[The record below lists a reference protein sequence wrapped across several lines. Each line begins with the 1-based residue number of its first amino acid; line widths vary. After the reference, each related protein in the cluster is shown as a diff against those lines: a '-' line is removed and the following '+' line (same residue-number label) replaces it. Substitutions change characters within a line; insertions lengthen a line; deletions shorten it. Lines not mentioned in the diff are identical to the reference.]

1 MTIKL
6 MDNPAASVGR
16 TRVTPMNVAIVGAG
30 YTGTRLARVCLRQ
43 GADVIAMTRAPQR
56 QAELTALGARCVSLD
71 LDSDGAAAA
80 FSGDRHRRSQTCSIW
95 CPRPM
100 AVTGIR
106 ASAGFSPRSRTCPR
120 RPACLVYLST
130 TAVYGDCGGQRVDE
144 RSPGPSRPAT
154 AAGGGW
160 MPSVWLWTGV
170 AAHGVPVRVLRV
182 PGIYG
187 PGRLPLARLAAG
199 ASVARDEP
207 SPRPGNRI
215 HVDDLVGVCLAASA
229 YRGAHRV
236 FNVGDG
242 NHASM
247 GEYFRRVAAIAGLPA
262 PEELDMETLLARSS
276 PMMRSFL
283 QESRRLDTGLMRSE
297 LGYQPRYQDL
307 DQGIEASLRE
317 DAEGG

>member
-1 MTIKL
+1 
-6 MDNPAASVGR
+6 
-16 TRVTPMNVAIVGAG
+16 MNVAIVGAG

-43 GADVIAMTRAPQR
+43 GADVIAMTRASQR

-71 LDSDGAAAA
+71 LDSDGPAAALSGMA
-80 FSGDRHRRSQTCSIW
+80 GRDVFYMVPPSDVGDRD
-95 CPRPM
+95 PRMGRFLAALAAEP
-100 AVTGIR
+100 
-106 ASAGFSPRSRTCPR
+106 S
-120 RPACLVYLST
+120 CLVYLST

-144 RSPGPSRPAT
+144 RSPAEPASDRGRRRLD
-154 AAGGGW
+154 AERLALDWG
-160 MPSVWLWTGV
+160 S
-170 AAHGVPVRVLRV
+170 AHGVPVRVLRV

-199 ASVARDEP
+199 TSVARDEP

-297 LGYQPRYQDL
+297 LGYTPLYQDL

>member
-1 MTIKL
+1 
-6 MDNPAASVGR
+6 
-16 TRVTPMNVAIVGAG
+16 MNLAIVGAG
-30 YTGTRLARVCLRQ
+30 YTGTRLARVCLRE
-43 GADVIAMTRAPQR
+43 GANVIAMTRASQR

-71 LDSDGAAAA
+71 LDSDGPRAAA
-80 FSGDRHRRSQTCSIW
+80 SGIAGRDVFYMVPPADVGDGD
-95 CPRPM
+95 PRM
-100 AVTGIR
+100 GRFLA
-106 ASAGFSPRSRTCPR
+106 ALSAEPS
-120 RPACLVYLST
+120 CLVYLST
-130 TAVYGDCGGQRVDE
+130 TAVYGDSGGERVDE
-144 RSPGPSRPAT
+144 SSPTRPTSDRGRRRLDAERL
-154 AAGGGW
+154 ALDWG
-160 MPSVWLWTGV
+160 S
-170 AAHGVPVRVLRV
+170 AHGVPVRVLRV

-229 YRGAHRV
+229 YQSAHRV

-262 PEELDMETLLARSS
+262 PEELDMEALLARSS

-297 LGYQPRYQDL
+297 LGYKPLYQDL